1 MVVKG
6 LGSPGRG
13 EFPDG
18 VHCGPNPFT
27 YLWVRARR
35 SPDDDTTAWVYLNY
49 LFNGPPRWPT
59 IGALV
64 SPSGFALRVRS
75 QGSLSGF
82 ALRAYSELERWEKRV
97 FLNRL

>member
-27 YLWVRARR
+27 YLRVRARR

-59 IGALV
+59 EMAHHRR
-64 SPSGFALRVRS
+64 SGIALRVRP
-75 QGSLSGF
+75 QGSPSGLTQNWSAGKSVCF
-82 ALRAYSELERWEKRV
+82 
-97 FLNRL
+97 